1 MNFFPEAL
9 PYLNRTFSSSPS
21 HPLPLYAALDPL
33 LPPLTKTHPIALSS
47 SPLGFSLRSAR
58 TPHQACACP
67 TVVETLG
74 AAAAEALGASAAEA
88 LGASAEEAL
97 GALATAS
104 LGGAMESWVVAA
116 AMTAIYGWVMAAA
129 AAMMVAEGW
138 VLGFLAVGEA

>member
-74 AAAAEALGASAAEA
+74 AAAAEALGASA
-88 LGASAEEAL
+88 EEAL